1 MFEEKAQNS
10 RIFYESLDIQ
20 GFPGGLESMLLY
32 FEWYKVRYSF
42 REFICF
48 EKIYSFYFEYSLA
61 TSVTLVVT
69 KVMNL
74 DMSQL
79 LPLLA
84 RLDPGLTKEFLLS
97 STIPL
102 VLCSSGLISM
112 FNAYDTG
119 FPLSFA
125 LLPMYNT
132 ISIWRGGAPLSVS
145 ILLYNGAV
153 SLHGLVLSIY
163 MIRRKNNAAFVESF
177 DEHVINKSEAF
188 SAMRDANILIKIV
201 NWLGVATTIFLWN
214 AIPYLYTLRGDGT
227 SPSGL
232 LGLSLISLGAVL
244 QAAADHQKQSH
255 KAVHGPDSFCKDGV
269 YRICRHPNYLGEIIF
284 HLGVLIS
291 GYSLFSSI
299 PRWLIM
305 GSVPLLMVPM
315 MVFVTKD
322 MADKQENKYASVPS
336 FKDYQTSVSKLV
348 PFVW

>member
-1 MFEEKAQNS
+1 
-10 RIFYESLDIQ
+10 
-20 GFPGGLESMLLY
+20 
-32 FEWYKVRYSF
+32 
-42 REFICF
+42 
-48 EKIYSFYFEYSLA
+48 
-61 TSVTLVVT
+61 
-69 KVMNL
+69 MNL

-132 ISIWRGGAPLSVS
+132 ISIWRGGTPLSVS
-145 ILLYNGAV
+145 ILLFNGAV
-153 SLHGLVLSIY
+153 SLHGLVLSIS
-163 MIRRKNNAAFVESF
+163 MFNRKSIPGFKETYAKHII
-177 DEHVINKSEAF
+177 DKSAVYT
-188 SAMRDANILIKIV
+188 SMRDANVFMKIG
-201 NWLGVATTIFLWN
+201 NWLGIATQMFLWN

-255 KAVHGPDSFCKDGV
+255 KAAHGPDSFCKDGV

-299 PRWLIM
+299 PRWLII

-315 MVFVTKD
+315 MFSMTYERSS
-322 MADKQENKYASVPS
+322 KQESKYASDTN
-336 FKDYQTSVSKLV
+336 FTEYKTNVSKLI
-348 PFVW
+348 PFIW